1 MTTYGEYIKTKAAQA
16 EADSKIRKN
25 INKWIKD
32 GFKLIKYK
40 KGSRGTLDY
49 GKSVLMFSHESI
61 IRSKPYIFVMRWNYG
76 LSHSSNNIDQKMF
89 KLKSAAEKQYA
100 SWVRMM
106 D

>member
-1 MTTYGEYIKTKAAQA
+1 
-16 EADSKIRKN
+16 
-25 INKWIKD
+25 
-32 GFKLIKYK
+32 
-40 KGSRGTLDY
+40 
-49 GKSVLMFSHESI
+49 
-61 IRSKPYIFVMRWNYG
+61 MRWNYG